1 MNEIE
6 TLKEIIQNEKDLI
19 SRSAL
24 IEAFHT
30 DIVNHM
36 QYIDDSTVSVCISE
50 IEEAPTVD
58 AVPVVHGRWE
68 VVMHK
73 QDIAYYAQCDHCGFE
88 HACGSKGLGSLI
100 DELEPFF
107 YNYCPNCGAL
117 MDGGEEE

>member
-1 MNEIE
+1 MRLIDAD
-6 TLKEIIQNEKDLI
+6 KQFSEKASDGTEYVLAYAGNI
-19 SRSAL
+19 
-24 IEAFHT
+24 
-30 DIVNHM
+30 
-36 QYIDDSTVSVCISE
+36 YTVSDECGRVVCEFIPE
-50 IEEAPTVD
+50 QPTVD
-58 AVPVVHGRWE
+58 AAPVVHGRWE

-88 HACGSKGLGSLI
+88 YACGSKGLGSLI